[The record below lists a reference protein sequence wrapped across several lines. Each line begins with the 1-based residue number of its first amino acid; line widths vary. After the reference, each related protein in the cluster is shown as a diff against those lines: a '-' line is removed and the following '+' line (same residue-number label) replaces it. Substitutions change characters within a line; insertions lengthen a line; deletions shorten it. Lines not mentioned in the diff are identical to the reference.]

1 MGSSLSSVLTLTRA
15 FRSWAERPII
25 LNLSGGMRLLV
36 VEALCAALIS
46 RVPMTI
52 EVESE
57 DGKALVA
64 FSTDDL
70 SFPEIDEVDRQIIE
84 SLARGDKT
92 LDSLSERLGISKPTA
107 WRRLRRLERA
117 GMVKLSKGRRRE
129 IAVELTKR
137 GRLYCEVLPGV
148 VTAQPTPPGEGSRE
162 AL

>member
-1 MGSSLSSVLTLTRA
+1 
-15 FRSWAERPII
+15 
-25 LNLSGGMRLLV
+25 MRLLV

-57 DGKALVA
+57 DGKALAA

-84 SLARGDKT
+84 SLARGVRT
-92 LDSLSERLGISKPTA
+92 LGLLSEELGISKPTV

-117 GMVKLSKGRRRE
+117 GMVKLSQGKRRE
-129 IAVELTKR
+129 VVISLTERGQIYSELLS
-137 GRLYCEVLPGV
+137 G
-148 VTAQPTPPGEGSRE
+148 
-162 AL
+162 